1 MYTSFSVYNIKQYF
15 LQSPSPP
22 PSTQKQSMSR
32 KRAASPDKLTPA
44 KKKGRISGPAAV
56 SDVATALREMVS
68 SFNGNNDD
76 ADHHAGDPSTP
87 QRRSKAIRTIEK
99 DQELN
104 GNERIK
110 AMRLF
115 KRDIA
120 AADLYLAINDPAV
133 RAEVIR
139 LEIEDF

>member
-1 MYTSFSVYNIKQYF
+1 M
-15 LQSPSPP
+15 
-22 PSTQKQSMSR
+22 
-32 KRAASPDKLTPA
+32 A
-44 KKKGRISGPAAV
+44 
-56 SDVATALREMVS
+56 S
-68 SFNGNNDD
+68 SFNDT
-76 ADHHAGDPSTP
+76 ADNGVLSTP

-104 GNERIK
+104 GAERIK

-120 AADLYLAINDPAV
+120 AADMYLAINDSAV

-139 LEIEDF
+139 LEIEDL

>member
-1 MYTSFSVYNIKQYF
+1 M
-15 LQSPSPP
+15 QSPSPP
-22 PSTQKQSMSR
+22 PLSR
-32 KRAASPDKLTPA
+32 KESKSHKRAASPDEHTSA
-44 KKKGRISGPAAV
+44 KKKSRISGPAAV
-56 SDVATALREMVS
+56 SDVTSALHKMAS
-68 SFNGNNDD
+68 SFND
-76 ADHHAGDPSTP
+76 GDNGGPSTP
-87 QRRSKAIRTIEK
+87 QRRSMAIRAIEK

-104 GNERIK
+104 GEERIK

-120 AADLYLAINDPAV
+120 ATDMYLAINYSAV

>member
-1 MYTSFSVYNIKQYF
+1 
-15 LQSPSPP
+15 
-22 PSTQKQSMSR
+22 MSH
-32 KRAASPDKLTPA
+32 KRAASPDELTPA

-56 SDVATALREMVS
+56 SDVASALREMAS
-68 SFNGNNDD
+68 SFTSSHDD
-76 ADHHAGDPSTP
+76 TGHGDLSTP
-87 QRRSKAIRTIEK
+87 QRHSKAIRTVEK
-99 DQELN
+99 DQELT

-110 AMRLF
+110 AMCLF